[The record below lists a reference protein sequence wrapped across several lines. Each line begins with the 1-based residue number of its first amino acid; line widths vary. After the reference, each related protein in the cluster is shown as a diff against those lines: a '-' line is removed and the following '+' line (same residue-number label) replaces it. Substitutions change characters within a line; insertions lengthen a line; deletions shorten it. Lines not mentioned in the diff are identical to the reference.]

1 MRSLLFSACLASFF
15 CTGIA
20 AAQTVAYVY
29 VAENRPS
36 PTATSPITVY
46 GASSSGKLTQISGSP
61 FKQTSGTMSGTNGSH
76 FITVDQNSN
85 TTHQYLHVYNVAPN
99 GVIGSQV
106 SKYDLHSWCEMDG
119 GAEFDHSGQY
129 VYVIDAS
136 SCGGKYQSFSLSKSG
151 YLTFKGS
158 LDVGDPSFLT
168 LPTFSWNNNF
178 AYSFTPTPTSDF
190 PCPTSTFLGLGRETS
205 GALQKIRFSETDPT
219 PPAGY
224 QVTQTG
230 QVTPDPTNH
239 LAALVE
245 FLNGG
250 PCGDSGVEDRL
261 VSYTV
266 QPDGSLVSTNSWES
280 LPSLAGFTPPGG
292 GQMKLSADG
301 TILAVTVGTGI
312 QFFHFNGAHPI
323 TQLTGIIGTSG
334 YISTM
339 SWDAANHLYALN
351 AKSGKL
357 HVYAASSTGVVE
369 APDSPY
375 TPPNNCSTGCFQ
387 GLVVRRVP

>member
-1 MRSLLFSACLASFF
+1 MRSLLFSACLASIV
-15 CTGIA
+15 CSVA

-46 GASSSGKLTQISGSP
+46 AASSSGRLTQISGSP
-61 FKQTSGTMSGTNGSH
+61 FKQTSGTMSGNNGTH
-76 FITVDQNSN
+76 FITVDQNST
-85 TTHQYLHVYNVAPN
+85 TTHQYLHVYNVASN

-129 VYVIDAS
+129 VYVIDAR
-136 SCGGKYQSFSLSKSG
+136 SCGGEYQSFSLSKSG

-168 LPTFSWNNNF
+168 LPTFSGNDNF
-178 AYSFTPTPTSDF
+178 AYTFTPTPTSDY
-190 PCPTSTFLGLGRETS
+190 PCPTSTFLGLGRESS
-205 GALQKIRFSETDPT
+205 GALQKIGFSVTNPT
-219 PPAGY
+219 TPSGY
-224 QVTQTG
+224 LVTQTG
-230 QVTPDPTNH
+230 LVTNDATKH

-266 QPDGSLVSTNSWES
+266 QTDGSLLSTNSWGS
-280 LPSLAGFTPPGG
+280 LPQLAGFMPPGG
-292 GQMKLSADG
+292 GQIKLNAAG
-301 TILAVTVGTGI
+301 TILAVTAGTGI
-312 QFFHFNGAHPI
+312 QFFHFNGASPI
-323 TQLTGIIGTSG
+323 TKLTGIIGTSG

-339 SWDAANHLYALN
+339 SWDGANHLYALN

-357 HVYAASSTGVVE
+357 HIYTASSSGVFE
-369 APDSPY
+369 APGSPY

-387 GLVVRRVP
+387 SLIVRRVP